1 MATVTAPFAPDLD
14 LAFEALGS
22 FADLPFD
29 APFAAEE
36 EEAEAAPIA
45 EVTAVPTAPATALA
59 MAAIV
64 FAAGALPT
72 EADLGTACRLLF
84 AAGPVLV
91 VLLFKFCVS
100 IAGAM
105 SGGSAIVGSAATVTG
120 IPGGT
125 KGLPPIGLTFGFAW
139 VPE

>member
-1 MATVTAPFAPDLD
+1 MATVTAPFDPDRP
-14 LAFEALGS
+14 FEALGS

-29 APFAAEE
+29 VPFAAEE
-36 EEAEAAPIA
+36 EEADPIA

>member
-14 LAFEALGS
+14 LAFEVLGS

-29 APFAAEE
+29 VPFAAEE
-36 EEAEAAPIA
+36 EEADPIA

-64 FAAGALPT
+64 PAAGALPT
-72 EADLGTACRLLF
+72 EADLGTACRLL
-84 AAGPVLV
+84 AAGPALV

-100 IAGAM
+100 IGDAAAVEVGAT
-105 SGGSAIVGSAATVTG
+105 SGGSGTVDLFGGATG
-120 IPGGT
+120 IPGGV
-125 KGLPPIGLTFGFAW
+125 KDLTFGFAFGLA
-139 VPE
+139 